1 MATVA
6 PGVDGAAAIQ
16 MNGNEGSYAVS
27 LPSVSATSSVVN
39 PYSSDIGKVSY
50 STISA
55 PATSSTHGPIT
66 SGNLIYDYYSVSAPA
81 CKAKYTGA
89 DGKITKVFTEVDGTT
104 LLEIYDQPTQSV
116 GGGGGNGPGGQWLEA
131 VPLSHQQKKACC
143 CFHVIWVQATD
154 CAEAGHQISCR
165 MVLNFLT
172 LGQLTTHERK
182 RYCHKLGF

>member
-50 STISA
+50 STI
-55 PATSSTHGPIT
+55 
-66 SGNLIYDYYSVSAPA
+66 SAPA